1 MNAADLSDFLKSRQS
16 GLGGS
21 DIATLFD
28 INPYSTKLELYL
40 QKRGEIEPTA
50 DTRLTRTG
58 RAMEQVIAVMV
69 AEREGAKLRKVNRTL
84 RHPKHEFLI
93 AHIDRDYVGVRK
105 GLEIKNVSP
114 RMAYLWGKDGT
125 PDAVAEH
132 YLPQP
137 HQYMLVLD
145 YDLFAVAAYFG
156 GDDLRIYPMA
166 RDPEMDEL
174 IIDAA
179 HDFWHNH
186 VLAGVPPEPDFEHK
200 STLPM
205 LRRMYP
211 GTNGETVIASDL
223 DEALLY
229 WAKVAEDAAEKAH
242 QYEEVARSAKNHLL
256 AAMGEAAILKLDGQ
270 RAMVRKVISKKPY
283 EVAASI
289 YVDARF
295 TNLKG

>member
-1 MNAADLSDFLKSRQS
+1 
-16 GLGGS
+16 
-21 DIATLFD
+21 
-28 INPYSTKLELYL
+28 
-40 QKRGEIEPTA
+40 
-50 DTRLTRTG
+50 
-58 RAMEQVIAVMV
+58 MEQVIAVMV
-69 AEREGAKLRKVNRTL
+69 SEREGAKLRKVNRTL
-84 RHPKHEFLI
+84 RHHKHDFMI
-93 AHIDRDYVGVRK
+93 AHIDRDYVGIRK

-114 RMAYLWGKDGT
+114 RMAYLWGKDGQ

-137 HQYMLVLD
+137 HHYMLVLD
-145 YDLFAVAAYFG
+145 YNLFDVAAYFG
-156 GDDLRIYPMA
+156 GDDLRIYPME

-211 GTNGETVIASDL
+211 GTNGQAVIASEL

-242 QYEEVARSAKNHLL
+242 QYETVAEQARNHLL
-256 AAMGEAAILKLDGQ
+256 AAMGDAAVLRLDGR
-270 RAMVRKVISKKPY
+270 RAMVRKVIKKKAY
-283 EVAASI
+283 EVAASS